1 MKLAPRFIAVRRRA
15 DAAFKVQRTRREPPI
30 SPKTVID
37 ADENRGQCSA
47 IARHIRD
54 ARTKQLGKET

>member
-15 DAAFKVQRTRREPPI
+15 DAAFKVHAQALAADIPE
-30 SPKTVID
+30 TVID